1 MEEIKTY
8 HRNLAVAFMTKRGN
22 TDKIRHEL
30 RLKMNMWMYISEN
43 VTPSLSELMRM
54 WKTILEIWNNG
65 EKKAVDGST

>member
-8 HRNLAVAFMTKRGN
+8 HRNLAVAFMTTRGN
-22 TDKIRHEL
+22 TDEIRHEL

>member
-1 MEEIKTY
+1 MAEIQTY
-8 HRNLAVAFMTKRGN
+8 HRNLAVALMTTRGN
-22 TDKIRHEL
+22 TDKVHHEL
-30 RLKMNMWMYISEN
+30 RLKMNVWMYISEN

>member
-8 HRNLAVAFMTKRGN
+8 HRNLAVAFMTTRGN